1 MFKNVTIWRYDGN
14 YNMTEIAAIQ
24 NITSHHLQL
33 KQKHRILAKHW
44 LIHPKCATYLKL
56 MLVAHEMVQTPSMP
70 HRHFQFL
77 VKIQRENGVLL
88 VEGHDNNEAGKFEY
102 LLKSYILNYFYF
114 ISGANL
120 WICRTNLRKCVCTFQ
135 KQPLEVFY
143 KKKGS

>member
-1 MFKNVTIWRYDGN
+1 
-14 YNMTEIAAIQ
+14 
-24 NITSHHLQL
+24 
-33 KQKHRILAKHW
+33 
-44 LIHPKCATYLKL
+44 
-56 MLVAHEMVQTPSMP
+56 MVQTPSMP
-70 HRHFQFL
+70 HRHFQVL

-120 WICRTNLRKCVCTFQ
+120 WICRTNLRKCLCTFQ